1 MPLSLASFSRVRP
14 LSSARL
20 LSSFAALLLFTA
32 IPVVAAPPAATAAE
46 PPRIKRSEGFF
57 GLHFDFHA
65 RDTDVDIGKNT
76 TPAMIERIINEVH
89 PDYLQIDCKGHKGYS
104 SYPTKVGNPAPSIV
118 GDPLRIWRDV
128 TARHGIPLIMHYSG
142 VIDLKAVT
150 DHPDWCAFD
159 ASGKP
164 SGRSTSLFGPYA
176 EKLMIPQLKELAVS
190 YGVDAIWVDGD
201 NWGVNLDYSPAAI
214 AAFTKATGFKDIPK
228 TVGEPH
234 WFEWQEFHREAFRRF
249 LARYV
254 AEVKKVAPN
263 CQVASNW
270 AFSERMPEKVSV
282 PVDFLSGD
290 IVPGKAQQQ
299 TPVSV
304 RYLAGQGKPWD
315 IMSWSFTSE
324 MKGEEKVLVPRATD
338 DLLMEAAKT
347 LAFGGGYQMYLK
359 QERDG
364 SVKQDLTQFAEIAKW
379 CRARQPFCFEGKQIP
394 QVAVLLSTTGHY
406 HEIPR
411 PFYTSMETFRGVL
424 GTLATAKYSTEL
436 LSEHSLT
443 GRLKDYPLIV
453 IPNWETIEP
462 AFKKELLAHI
472 RDGGQVILVGPKPAA
487 LFADDLD
494 IQIAPDTT
502 PLPADQRPDP
512 SKDPRVKITLG
523 PKAERLDIAIKASNQ
538 VIFTDPGASVTK
550 IGQGRLAVVY
560 SSKPVGP
567 LLTGVARLLFPE
579 PMVEVT
585 KATIRDVI
593 VNRIHGQLAVSLV
606 GADGKAQGPAQI
618 VIRLPAAPQKLTLQ
632 PANLPLKFTYADGK
646 ASATI
651 PKLELYDIVMV
662 E

>member
-1 MPLSLASFSRVRP
+1 MTRLARSSRPVFSR
-14 LSSARL
+14 
-20 LSSFAALLLFTA
+20 SFTACAALGLAALNLA
-32 IPVVAAPPAATAAE
+32 VAPVAFSADAQ

-65 RDTDVDIGKNT
+65 RDTDVDIGKTT
-76 TPAMIERIINEVH
+76 TPEMVERIINEVK
-89 PDYLQIDCKGHKGYS
+89 PDYLQIDCKGHKGFS

-128 TARHGIPLIMHYSG
+128 TAKHGIPLVMHYSG

-150 DHPDWCAFD
+150 DHPDWCVINAD
-159 ASGKP
+159 GKP
-164 SGRSTSLFGPYA
+164 AGRSTSLFGPYA
-176 EKLMIPQLKELAVS
+176 DQLMIPQLKELAVT

-201 NWGVNLDYSPAAI
+201 NWGVNFDYSPAAI
-214 AAFTKATGFKDIPK
+214 AAFTKATGFTDIPK
-228 TVGEPH
+228 KAGEPH

-249 LARYV
+249 LAHYV
-254 AEVKKVAPN
+254 AEVKKVAPH
-263 CQVASNW
+263 CEVASNW
-270 AFSERMPEKVSV
+270 AYSERMPEKVGV

-315 IMSWSFTSE
+315 IMSWSFTTKVE
-324 MKGEEKVLVPRATD
+324 GEEKLLVPRPTEE
-338 DLLMEAAKT
+338 LLMEAAKT

-364 SVKQDLTQFAEIAKW
+364 SVKQDLSQFAEIAQW
-379 CRARQPFCFEGKQIP
+379 CRARQPFCFEGKQVP
-394 QVAVLLSTTGHY
+394 QVAVLLSTAGHY
-406 HEIPR
+406 REIPR
-411 PFYTSMETFRGVL
+411 AFNPSMETFRGVL
-424 GTLATAKYSTEL
+424 GTMATAKYSTEL

-443 GRLKDYPLIV
+443 GRLMDYPLIV

-472 RDGGQVILVGPKPAA
+472 NDGGQVILVGPKPAA
-487 LFADDLD
+487 LFAQQLD
-494 IQIAPDTT
+494 IQIVADTT
-502 PLPADQRPDP
+502 PLPAGQQADP

-550 IGQGRLAVVY
+550 IGKGRLAVVY

-579 PMVEVT
+579 PMVEVS
-585 KATIRDVI
+585 KATIRDVV
-593 VNRIHGQLAVSLV
+593 VNRIHGQLAVSLI
-606 GADGKAQGPAQI
+606 GADGKSQGPAEL
-618 VIRLPAAPQKLTLQ
+618 VIRLPAAPHKLTLQ
-632 PANLPLKFTYADGK
+632 PANIPLKFTYADGK
-646 ASATI
+646 VTTTL
-651 PKLELYDIVMV
+651 PKLALYDIVMV